1 MRQKMITLCP
11 TTWESAAKMR
21 NFSKWI
27 REQLRYREQGFEIR
41 ELIEEIDHLSNL
53 ISAIAM
59 GEKEW
64 KQGVGWVDT
73 DE

>member
-11 TTWESAAKMR
+11 TTWENAAKMK

-27 REQLRYREQGFEIR
+27 REQLRYREQGWEIKQ
-41 ELIEEIDHLSNL
+41 LIEEIDHLESL

-64 KQGVGWVDT
+64 KQGVGWVDS
-73 DE
+73 E